1 MRILKKITVP
11 VLTAKR
17 KNVLALTLSGLLLF
31 VALFFLFFTPLR
43 KEISSKKSEW
53 KNLQA
58 ELINGQAKLNT
69 TAKLDKAAL
78 ESQIE
83 GLRKRLPLKSPAS
96 EILEEMTARG
106 KALGIEFVSITPQ
119 PERAISQQ
127 SAAGALK
134 YKILPI
140 GIKMKGSYRSVGEYL
155 GILERLDSGFATIND
170 FQIRKDEKAPP
181 KLDAG
186 VMVYTYLLEGESGEE

>member
-11 VLTAKR
+11 ALTAKR
-17 KNVLALTLSGLLLF
+17 KNVLALTLGGLLLF
-31 VALFFLFFTPLR
+31 VSLFFLFLTPLR
-43 KEISSKKSEW
+43 KEVSSKKSEW

-69 TAKLDKAAL
+69 SEKLDKTAL

-96 EILEEMTARG
+96 KILEEMAARG
-106 KALGIEFVSITPQ
+106 KALGIEFVSIMPQ
-119 PERAISQQ
+119 PERAASQQ

-134 YKILPI
+134 HKILPI
-140 GIKMKGSYRSVGEYL
+140 EIKMKGSYRSVGEYL
-155 GILERLDSGFATIND
+155 GALEHLVSGFATINN
-170 FQIRKDEKAPP
+170 FQVRKDGKAPP
-181 KLDAG
+181 KLDAN
-186 VMVYTYLLEGESGEE
+186 VTVYTYLLEGESGQE